1 MSFILGIREG
11 NIAHI
16 YASYISLSK
25 SSAKITHILWKGAV
39 GMGDGSNYQTSHSRN
54 NEKRDVTEK
63 RNSTTEKSTIKVG
76 DSHSHQNSSKIG
88 DNLNLKTPASEIST
102 LELSQNQNLN
112 LLKKIKQ
119 NENKTNKMNKQK
131 RKEKKKDQK
140 SAQFLKKLNVSSIEA
155 TCAKVNN
162 DL

>member
-1 MSFILGIREG
+1 MKKNNICMLGEG
-11 NIAHI
+11 E
-16 YASYISLSK
+16 K
-25 SSAKITHILWKGAV
+25 TKKEESA
-39 GMGDGSNYQTSHSRN
+39 SRN
-54 NEKRDVTEK
+54 TEKRDVTEK
-63 RNSTTEKSTIKVG
+63 ENSTTEKSTIKVG
-76 DSHSHQNSSKIG
+76 GAHSHPNSSKIG

-131 RKEKKKDQK
+131 RKDKKKDQK

-162 DL
+162 DLQCSNLSWEIPNPCVASVMSKI